1 MEQVGI
7 RELKSN
13 LSSYIR
19 RANAGEIIVVTDR
32 GKVVAQLRAPGPLPD
47 ESELPPLLLKAA
59 GEGKV
64 KLGQGTASEG
74 LYSRRPVSTQEGT
87 ALRLL
92 DEMRG
97 ER

>member
-19 RANAGEIIVVTDR
+19 RASAGEIIVVTDR

-47 ESELPPLLLKAA
+47 EGDLPPLLLKAA
-59 GEGKV
+59 AEGKV
-64 KLGQGTASEG
+64 KLGRGAASMG
-74 LYSRRPVSTQEGT
+74 LFSSRPVSAPEGT
-87 ALRLL
+87 ALGLL
-92 DEMRG
+92 HETRG
-97 ER
+97 DR